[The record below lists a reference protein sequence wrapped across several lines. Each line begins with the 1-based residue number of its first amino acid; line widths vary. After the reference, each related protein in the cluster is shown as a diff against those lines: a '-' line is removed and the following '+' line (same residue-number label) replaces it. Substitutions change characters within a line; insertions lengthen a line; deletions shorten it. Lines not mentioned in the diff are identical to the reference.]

1 MYFHNSRY
9 AETHSVCYSAKMKL
23 AHFLF
28 AKKAIKTYNIA
39 NCGSA
44 AFVQTHD
51 IAFHVRVFV
60 RFFLTP
66 QRFGGIMHT

>member
-1 MYFHNSRY
+1 MYFHNTRY
-9 AETHSVCYSAKMKL
+9 AETNSACCTAKMKL
-23 AHFLF
+23 GCFSF
-28 AKKAIKTYNIA
+28 AKSGNKIYNIA
-39 NCGSA
+39 NYGST

-51 IAFHVRVFV
+51 IAFYARVFV

>member
-1 MYFHNSRY
+1 MQRLTACVTAQN
-9 AETHSVCYSAKMKL
+9 ETRT
-23 AHFLF
+23 FLF
-28 AKKAIKTYNIA
+28 AKSDKTYNIA
-39 NCGSA
+39 NRESA

-66 QRFGGIMHT
+66 QRFGGIMHA